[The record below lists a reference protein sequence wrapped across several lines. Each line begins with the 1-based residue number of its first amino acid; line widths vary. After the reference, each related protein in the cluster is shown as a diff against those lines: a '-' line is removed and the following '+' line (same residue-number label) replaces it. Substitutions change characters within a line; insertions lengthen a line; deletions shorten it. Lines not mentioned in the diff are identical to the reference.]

1 MLENFIVIVL
11 LNWLAVT
18 ILWLYSLKSKKA
30 DIIDTYWGL
39 GFFIIC
45 IFLFYSENNFF
56 LINYIIIALVGI
68 WSFRLAFYL
77 HIRNHNKPEDD
88 RYVKLRKKW
97 GGNFGLY
104 LVVYL
109 SQALL
114 ISIISLPLQMLLSLT
129 QSVDL
134 NYIAYIGIVI
144 CLGGIV
150 IESLADIQLT
160 NFKSNTDNQG
170 IVMNKGLWK
179 YSRHP
184 NYFGDSLF
192 WWGVFIISFS
202 VTNNFFMIISP
213 IIMTYLLIKVSGVA
227 LLEHQIKN
235 KKIGYDEYI
244 KSTSSFIILPK
255 RRNN

>member
-1 MLENFIVIVL
+1 MLENFIIIVL

-39 GFFIIC
+39 GFFIVC
-45 IFLFYSENNFF
+45 IFLFNLNSNFF
-56 LINYIIIALVGI
+56 LINYITTALVGI
-68 WSFRLAFYL
+68 WAFRLAIYL
-77 HIRNHNKPEDD
+77 YIRNHNKPEDN
-88 RYVKLRKKW
+88 RYVKLRKKY

-109 SQALL
+109 SQAFL
-114 ISIISLPLQMLLSLT
+114 IAIISLPLQTLLSLT

-134 NYIAYIGIVI
+134 NYITYIGMVI
-144 CLGGIV
+144 CLVGV
-150 IESLADIQLT
+150 AIESLADIQLAR
-160 NFKSNTDNQG
+160 FKSNSNNKG
-170 IVMNKGLWK
+170 IVMDKGLWR

-192 WWGVFIISFS
+192 WWGIFIISFS
-202 VTNNFFMIISP
+202 MTNNFFIIISP
-213 IIMTYLLIKVSGVA
+213 IIMTYLLIKVSGIA
-227 LLEHQIKN
+227 LLEHQIKD

-255 RRNN
+255 RKNN